1 MRRHGPAEAVVS
13 CRRLGWRMERGFDP
27 FLPNV
32 ELHAA
37 MLGSHGAAL
46 FPDSSL
52 SRRQILVYG
61 DAQTSADTVCFGRTA
76 YKQTGTSPNHLE
88 VAGIHF
94 SAGSETLAD
103 GAVDFTIECFFWL
116 TSLSGTAIPFSSG
129 CAGSGT
135 GTTQALRQGIRTRV
149 MESSGRLQVIAGNLN
164 RDGASRYYH
173 RETSDWIRPGR
184 WYHVAIS
191 CESNVPYVHLD
202 GVLQTLTQVSSYTS
216 TDLANKRLYTT
227 DHLNVGAFGFHN
239 GVTSSGTGSSTSGHA
254 HYSRDFRITRGVTRY
269 PQRNFV
275 VSPHCAFS
283 AQQ

>member
-1 MRRHGPAEAVVS
+1 MRRRGSVDAVVS
-13 CRRLGWRMERGFDP
+13 CRRADWRLARDVDP

-46 FPDSSL
+46 FSDSSL
-52 SRRQILVYG
+52 RSRQILVYG

-103 GAVDFTIECFFWL
+103 GAVDFTIEYFFWL
-116 TSLSGTAIPFSSG
+116 TSLSGTAYPISAG
-129 CAGSGT
+129 CPGSGT
-135 GTTQALRQGIRTRV
+135 GTTQALRQGFRTQV
-149 MESSGRLQVIAGNLN
+149 MASSGRLQVWSGNLS
-164 RDGASRYYH
+164 RDGASRYFH
-173 RETSDWIRPGR
+173 RETTDWVRPGR
-184 WYHVAIS
+184 WTHVAIS
-191 CESNVPYVHLD
+191 CKSNVPYVHFN
-202 GVLQTLTQVSSYTS
+202 GVLQTLTQVSTYTS

-227 DHLNVGAFGFHN
+227 DNLNVGAYGFHN
-239 GVTSSGTGSSTSGHA
+239 GATSGGTGWSTSGHA
-254 HYSRDFRITRGVTRY
+254 HYIRDFRITMGVARY
-269 PQRNFV
+269 PQSNFV